1 MKKIIVL
8 FIAAFLFGL
17 FVPAA
22 IQEDLFQPRYVLVT
36 ESDKHRLPR
45 YVLVTESDKHRF
57 FEDTKTKLIIMQ
69 NKDTGE
75 VVNLNKKYGE
85 IF

>member
-22 IQEDLFQPRYVLVT
+22 IQGDLFQ
-36 ESDKHRLPR
+36 PR

-75 VVNLNKKYGE
+75 MVNLNKKYGE

>member
-36 ESDKHRLPR
+36 ESDKHR
-45 YVLVTESDKHRF
+45 F

-75 VVNLNKKYGE
+75 MVNLNKKYGE

>member
-1 MKKIIVL
+1 MKKIIML

-36 ESDKHRLPR
+36 ESDKHR
-45 YVLVTESDKHRF
+45 F

-75 VVNLNKKYGE
+75 MVNLNKKYGE

>member
-17 FVPAA
+17 FIPAA
-22 IQEDLFQPRYVLVT
+22 IQEDLFQ
-36 ESDKHRLPR
+36 PR

-75 VVNLNKKYGE
+75 MVNLNKKYGE

>member
-22 IQEDLFQPRYVLVT
+22 IQEDLFQ
-36 ESDKHRLPR
+36 PR